1 MQSSLFKKI
10 TITIKK
16 VLFISPWP
24 YRLVRFSLGG
34 IFVFSGV
41 VKLID
46 PKKFARTIS
55 EFNLVP
61 EMLLPPVAIGLPAVE
76 LLAGLGLIFNIRG
89 SLSAIFGLLI
99 MFIIILWFGI
109 LKGLDI
115 DCGCFSI
122 GELKDHASLREAFH
136 RDLVMVAAVFYLY
149 LRRLASSNFKT
160 RTGLCAKIKSIC

>member
-24 YRLVRFSLGG
+24 YRLIRVCLGAL
-34 IFVFSGV
+34 FVFSGV

-46 PKKFARTIS
+46 PKKFAGTIS
-55 EFNLVP
+55 EFG
-61 EMLLPPVAIGLPAVE
+61 LLPDVLLAPVAIGLPSIE
-76 LLAGLGLIFNIRG
+76 LLAGIGLIFDIRG

-99 MFIIILWFGI
+99 MFITILWFGI

-122 GELKDHASLREAFH
+122 AELKDHASLRDAFR

-160 RTGLCAKIKSIC
+160 RHGLWAKVKSIY

>member
-1 MQSSLFKKI
+1 MKIYSFKKI
-10 TITIKK
+10 GGITKRI
-16 VLFISPWP
+16 LIDSPWP
-24 YRLVRFSLGG
+24 YRFIRVCLGG

-55 EFNLVP
+55 EFDLLP
-61 EMLLPPVAIGLPAVE
+61 EMLLAPVAIGLPSIE
-76 LLAGLGLIFNIRG
+76 LLAGLGLIFDIRG

-122 GELKDHASLREAFH
+122 GELKDHASLRDAFH
-136 RDLVMVAAVFYLY
+136 RDLVMLAAVFYLY
-149 LRRLASSNFKT
+149 IVRLVRTNLRIRS
-160 RTGLCAKIKSIC
+160 GLWTKLKSIS